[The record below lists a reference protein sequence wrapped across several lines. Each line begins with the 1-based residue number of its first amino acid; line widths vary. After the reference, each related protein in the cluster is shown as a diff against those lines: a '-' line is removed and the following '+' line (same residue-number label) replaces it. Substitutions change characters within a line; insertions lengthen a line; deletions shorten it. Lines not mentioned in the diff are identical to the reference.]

1 MDINTDYN
9 GIFKSISVKL
19 KKRFLRKPNVADAI
33 EEYTALSRQL
43 ENEEC
48 FGLSGYCMQQV
59 AKSFHSVGNTVSE
72 SASLQ
77 QAAKQYLNSEISSS
91 IELGTLTLTEDLTSA
106 VSVYEEAIRL
116 HCDQNERILGETD
129 FKNFNRI

>member
-9 GIFKSISVKL
+9 STFRSISVKL

-43 ENEEC
+43 ESEEC

-77 QAAKQYLNSEISSS
+77 QAAKQYLNAEISSS
-91 IELGTLTLTEDLTSA
+91 IELGTLTLSEDLTSA
-106 VSVYEEAIRL
+106 ISVYEEAIRL
-116 HCDQNERILGETD
+116 HCDQNERILG
-129 FKNFNRI
+129 KKL